1 MPEDSPF
8 ISVIPAQP
16 LVLPAATLG
25 SQWPSNIA
33 SNTAL
38 LPQLTPP
45 PALPHFPSQNP
56 LSEETGKLIKAVLK
70 CGGWVEICA
79 GGKRGVEELGIKTPN
94 CDLRAGH
101 GWVVRIGPGVRR
113 SVEVWV

>member
-8 ISVIPAQP
+8 ISVIPTQP
-16 LVLPAATLG
+16 LVPPPVTLG
-25 SQWPSNIA
+25 SQWP
-33 SNTAL
+33 NTVTFNSAL
-38 LPQLTPP
+38 QHQPTPP
-45 PALPHFPSQNP
+45 LTHPTFPTQNP